1 MNTNPFLELSPEV
14 ESALRSGKPVVA
26 LESSTICHTMP
37 YPRGA
42 ETVKK
47 AQELIRGE
55 GVTPAAIA
63 ILEGKMRVGLSDKEI
78 DYLGR
83 CGTSVAKVSVKDLP
97 VFAAKSMDGATD
109 LAATMKIAKMAGI
122 KLLAA
127 GGIGG
132 VHVFPGE
139 APDIPA
145 EIEELG
151 RTDMLVVCSGCI
163 QDQDRTLEYLE
174 GKGVTVV
181 GFGTGSFP
189 AFYLAESDTS
199 LEYRLDSAPEVAKA
213 FRAKETLGIESSV
226 LVLNPVPAG
235 DAMGKSVI
243 DRALSIVVPKA
254 DELGLRGKD
263 RMPFLLALIKEMTGG
278 MGLDTNAALLLNN
291 ARAAAQIG
299 YLLSAIA
306 EIDGAGAGKGFDP
319 AAMLRIR
326 NDIAE
331 EIGTSVAKDFE
342 TFRSEFRAEIE
353 EMLSAFEP
361 ASPESASQGPASPE
375 SSGPE
380 ISQPASYR
388 PAYTPSPALSRA
400 PSYTP
405 PEPEPEPQP
414 VVYSEVPHAP
424 TPSEIANFKPQ
435 GLMVEQ
441 REKETELNGDYRP
454 TEYNPKNFGKNKEF
468 AAEESAEESAEEPA
482 AQEPAMQEPEIP
494 SIPEK
499 KPARAKKPAA
509 QEPAAEEPA
518 VQEPAEQNF
527 PEEEPAVTEPEAAAS
542 EESAEEPSGSS
553 GEDYQTTEYNPANF
567 GKHKEENEEQPDKE
581 EVGTTAYD
589 PEFYRKRAEDRK
601 HRLAEAAGEERHKEE
616 EKGAEPEYVDCKG
629 PLEFTGEHPWA
640 WKCTRC
646 GQLFQTHEIP
656 HKRVKL
662 PEE

>member
-63 ILEGKMRVGLSDKEI
+63 ILEGKMRIGLSDKEI

-139 APDIPA
+139 VTDVPA

-163 QDQDRTLEYLE
+163 QDQGRTLEYLE
-174 GKGVTVV
+174 GRGVTVV

-189 AFYLAESDTS
+189 AFYTAESDTP

-243 DRALSIVVPKA
+243 DRAMGIAGPKA

-306 EIDGAGAGKGFDP
+306 EIDGAGNGKGFDP
-319 AAMLRIR
+319 AAVLRIR

-331 EIGTSVAKDFE
+331 EIGTGIAKDFE

-361 ASPESASQGPASPE
+361 ASPEPAQELSE
-375 SSGPE
+375 SE
-380 ISQPASYR
+380 IPQPASYR

-400 PSYTP
+400 PSYAP

-424 TPSEIANFKPQ
+424 TPSAIANFKPQ
-435 GLMVEQ
+435 GQMVEE
-441 REKETELNGDYRP
+441 REKEAELDGDYRP
-454 TEYNPKNFGKNKEF
+454 TEYNPKNFGKNKEET
-468 AAEESAEESAEEPA
+468 ALEPASEES
-482 AQEPAMQEPEIP
+482 AMQEPEIP
-494 SIPEK
+494 PVPEK
-499 KPARAKKPAA
+499 KSARAKKPAA
-509 QEPAAEEPA
+509 EEPV
-518 VQEPAEQNF
+518 VQELPA
-527 PEEEPAVTEPEAAAS
+527 EEPAVTEPEPAPEAEAEEERS
-542 EESAEEPSGSS
+542 EETAGEEPAAGGSS
-553 GEDYQTTEYNPANF
+553 GEDEYQPTDYNPANF
-567 GKHKEENEEQPDKE
+567 GKHENEEQPDKE

-589 PEFYRKRAEDRK
+589 PEFYRKRSEERK
-601 HRLAEAAGEERHKEE
+601 HRIAAAAGEERHKEE

-646 GQLFQTHEIP
+646 GQLFQKHELP

>member
-1 MNTNPFLELSPEV
+1 MNTNPFLEFSPEV
-14 ESALRSGKPVVA
+14 ESALRNGKPVVA

-55 GVTPAAIA
+55 GVAPAAIA
-63 ILEGKMRVGLSDKEI
+63 ILEGKMRIGLSDKEI

-132 VHVFPGE
+132 VHTFPDE
-139 APDIPA
+139 PADIPA

-163 QDQDRTLEYLE
+163 QDQGRTLEYLE
-174 GKGVTVV
+174 SRGVTVV
-181 GFGTGSFP
+181 GFGTESFP
-189 AFYLAESDTS
+189 AFYTAESDTS

-235 DAMGKSVI
+235 DAMGRSVI
-243 DRALSIVVPKA
+243 DRALGIAVPKA

-306 EIDGAGAGKGFDP
+306 EIDGAGDGKGFDP
-319 AAMLRIR
+319 AAVLRIR

-331 EIGTSVAKDFE
+331 EIGTGIAKDFE

-361 ASPESASQGPASPE
+361 ASPEPAAELSE
-375 SSGPE
+375 SE
-380 ISQPASYR
+380 IPQAASYR

-400 PSYTP
+400 PSYAP

-414 VVYSEVPHAP
+414 VVYSEEPHAP
-424 TPSEIANFKPQ
+424 TPSAIANFKPQ
-435 GLMVEQ
+435 GQMVEE
-441 REKETELNGDYRP
+441 REKEAELDGDYRP
-454 TEYNPKNFGKNKEF
+454 TEYNPKNFGKNKEET
-468 AAEESAEESAEEPA
+468 APEPALEASAEQEPA
-482 AQEPAMQEPEIP
+482 AQESVMEEAIIP
-494 SIPEK
+494 PVSEK
-499 KPARAKKPAA
+499 
-509 QEPAAEEPA
+509 EPAAEEL
-518 VQEPAEQNF
+518 
-527 PEEEPAVTEPEAAAS
+527 PEEEPVVTETEPAPEAES
-542 EESAEEPSGSS
+542 EEERSEEAAGGSS
-553 GEDYQTTEYNPANF
+553 GENEYQPTDYNPANF
-567 GKHKEENEEQPDKE
+567 GKHQEENEEQSDKE
-581 EVGTTAYD
+581 EIGTTSYD
-589 PEFYRKRAEDRK
+589 PEFYRKRSEERK
-601 HRLAEAAGEERHKEE
+601 HRIAAAAGEERHKEE

-646 GQLFQTHEIP
+646 GQLFQKHELP